1 MSRNPVTTVKNS
13 IVPYV
18 AMEFIETIVLRMSVE
33 NMTPMLPIANIVTN
47 KKRKIFTKSI
57 GEIPPNKKTKL

>member
-1 MSRNPVTTVKNS
+1 MNRNPVTTVKNS

-18 AMEFIETIVLRMSVE
+18 AIIETIVLRMSVE
-33 NMTPMLPIANIVTN
+33 NMTPILPIASIVTN